1 MMQTKLLK
9 DLVVSQQKTTESE
22 EATFVVQDPER
33 GKFYR
38 FKEGED
44 YIRPTARRLDS
55 LAPSDVRKTPELYL
69 QHPRPSVLKDY
80 FDPRLR
86 KLMDVPR
93 SLQQVKV
100 TFDVEVSDVPAM

>member
-1 MMQTKLLK
+1 
-9 DLVVSQQKTTESE
+9 
-22 EATFVVQDPER
+22 
-33 GKFYR
+33 
-38 FKEGED
+38 
-44 YIRPTARRLDS
+44 
-55 LAPSDVRKTPELYL
+55 VRKSPELYL